1 MSPDAVGWCPLVS
14 LTPTSNPN
22 PDPHLAGEQQSV
34 GSTGRERMGLP
45 TLQTHQDPILLLPR
59 LWFEVAD
66 QTLPSH
72 NGMLVLSTL
81 NGQRLL
87 INHMQVIL

>member
-1 MSPDAVGWCPLVS
+1 
-14 LTPTSNPN
+14 
-22 PDPHLAGEQQSV
+22 
-34 GSTGRERMGLP
+34 MGLP